1 VKRYIKSAN
10 TEQDLLQEE
19 DLPREIIMM
28 EYVQQLDISPETFES
43 AYIQFNAWY
52 ERKFPDEFNYYYKYN
67 TYRQKV
73 REMVKYMS
81 DSQRESLLDTDIG
94 DIVSDWINYK
104 HTSHKNFRY

>member
-1 VKRYIKSAN
+1 MKRYIKSAN
-10 TEQDLLQEE
+10 TELDLLQEE
-19 DLPREIIMM
+19 DLPREVLMM
-28 EYVQQLDISPETFES
+28 EYVQQLDISPGTFDS
-43 AYIQFNAWY
+43 AYKKFNSWY
-52 ERKFPDEFNYYYKYN
+52 KREFPDEYNYYYKYN

-104 HTSHKNFRY
+104 HTSHKDFRY